1 MPMDQKAPW
10 TMACKNLLFVLKTKI
25 ESPRHGRLT
34 EMWAVLA
41 GKYSKAQAKQKSKRL
56 SISKIKTNSDKI

>member
-34 EMWAVLA
+34 EMFAVMA
-41 GKYSKAQAKQKSKRL
+41 GNIAKLRQSKNKKDSR
-56 SISKIKTNSDKI
+56 